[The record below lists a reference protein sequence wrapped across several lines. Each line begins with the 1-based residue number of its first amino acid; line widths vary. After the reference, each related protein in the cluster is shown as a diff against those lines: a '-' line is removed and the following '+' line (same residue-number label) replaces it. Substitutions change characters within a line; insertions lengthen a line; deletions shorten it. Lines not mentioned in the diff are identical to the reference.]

1 MLGRVNPQGSLL
13 ETRHARRHLVTKGSF
28 YERLA
33 DNGDA
38 FLCDDDYAHL
48 YAPTMG
54 RPSIPPSIMVRAML
68 LATYERVRSD
78 AEIARNTRVDLD
90 WKAAMG
96 VDDDFGGI
104 APTTFSLMRA
114 RMVAADADAKLFEK
128 TLEKAVA
135 AGIFGN
141 QKLTAIVDSSPVHGA
156 GAVSDTY
163 ELIRGFLRQAVKA
176 AAGRLSEATSAATVG
191 FLGAKPDIDWQDPQA
206 RKQHLGELV
215 AAARMLVAEASAIDD
230 PGLAEAAGMLAQV
243 VAQDTEDDEEG
254 DPKIRQ
260 GVAKDRVI
268 STSDPQD
275 APRPQVGLPQ
285 IRRLQEWTS
294 SPTRAP
300 SWCWEWRSAPATPAT
315 GRGRP
320 LCLPRCRPSRASR
333 WRGSLVT
340 WPTPTGT
347 PGWRSSRPVP
357 SWWPRSP
364 R

>member
-1 MLGRVNPQGSLL
+1 MTPPEVKVLGRVKPQGSLL

-33 DNGDA
+33 ANGDA
-38 FLCDDDYAHL
+38 FLNDDDYAPL

-54 RPSIPPSIMVRAML
+54 RPSIPPSIMLRAML

-96 VDDDFGGI
+96 GDDDFPGF
-104 APTTFSLMRA
+104 APPSFSLLRA
-114 RMVAADADAKLFEK
+114 RMAAADANAKLFEK
-128 TLEKAVA
+128 TLDKAVA

-141 QKLTAIVDSSPVHGA
+141 QKLTAIVDPSPVHGA
-156 GAVSDTY
+156 GAVCDTY

-206 RKQHLGELV
+206 RKAHLGELV

-243 VAQDTEDDEEG
+243 VAQDTEDDEGG

-260 GVAKDRVI
+260 GWPRTGSSPPPTLRCATAASRPPAN
-268 STSDPQD
+268 ST
-275 APRPQVGLPQ
+275 ATR
-285 IRRLQEWTS
+285 WTS
-294 SPTRAP
+294 S
-300 SWCWEWRSAPATPAT
+300 
-315 GRGRP
+315 
-320 LCLPRCRPSRASR
+320 
-333 WRGSLVT
+333 
-340 WPTPTGT
+340 
-347 PGWRSSRPVP
+347 
-357 SWWPRSP
+357 
-364 R
+364 